1 MGALDRWSTENQLIG
16 DQRPVDRLSAHA
28 LTEAEVEL
36 MVAAE
41 QRGDGVIPG
50 HSAATAGPQTRLIL
64 AGTALHRISST
75 GSGHPPTR
83 SKPVASERPVT
94 HCPGGLI

>member
-1 MGALDRWSTENQLIG
+1 
-16 DQRPVDRLSAHA
+16 VDRLSAHA

-75 GSGHPPTR
+75 GSGHPAELVQSQRHPSARSPTAR
-83 SKPVASERPVT
+83 VV
-94 HCPGGLI
+94 